1 MTSGKNLS
9 KAVALGKISGI
20 VAEGKSGRGE
30 KARDQTDFAGD
41 GMADW
46 KDYDLGTKLTVF
58 AIVAILVSVVG
69 YEVVKNKSAN
79 ESPAPAAETAGTTEQ
94 AATEAAPAVTES
106 APAPTEAAPAP
117 TDAAPAITEAAPAL
131 TESAPAPTEA
141 APAPTE
147 AAPAIT
153 EAAPALTEAAPA
165 ETQAAVSPS
174 FDVMRLDPDGAAV
187 VAGQVASGAK
197 VSILVDGAE
206 VATAAAD
213 DTGKF
218 VAMFDLPAA
227 DAGRLMTMVATLS
240 DGTKVESDASV
251 ALAATTAP
259 AAEATAQAETT
270 DAQAGTTAV
279 AVTEEGAK
287 VLQTDTNVAAEV
299 ATNVT
304 IDTIAYPTPETVQ
317 FGGRGTVGNFIRL
330 YLDNAP
336 LGDPATVGA
345 DGTWNLTQTG
355 IAPKIYTLRA
365 DEVDG
370 AGTVISR
377 YETPFKRETP
387 EALAAAN
394 GTAAAAAETAAP
406 AAETAAPAPAADGA
420 ATTDTA
426 TAADADTAS
435 TDTTAQATTEA
446 APAAKVAT
454 ATETA
459 PETATPAASVT
470 VTVQPGF
477 TLWGI
482 AKRQLG
488 QGIMYVQVYEANK
501 DKIKDPDLIYPG
513 QVFTLPQN

>member
-1 MTSGKNLS
+1 
-9 KAVALGKISGI
+9 
-20 VAEGKSGRGE
+20 
-30 KARDQTDFAGD
+30 
-41 GMADW
+41 MADW

-79 ESPAPAAETAGTTEQ
+79 EPPAPAAETAGTTEQ
-94 AATEAAPAVTES
+94 AATEAAPAVTE
-106 APAPTEAAPAP
+106 
-117 TDAAPAITEAAPAL
+117 
-131 TESAPAPTEA
+131 A

-147 AAPAIT
+147 AAPAV
-153 EAAPALTEAAPA
+153 TEAAPA
-165 ETQAAVSPS
+165 ETPAAVSPS

-279 AVTEEGAK
+279 AVTDEGAK

-299 ATNVT
+299 AANVT

-406 AAETAAPAPAADGA
+406 VAETAAPAPAADGA

-426 TAADADTAS
+426 TDTDTAS

-459 PETATPAASVT
+459 PEPATPVASVT

>member
-69 YEVVKNKSAN
+69 YEVVKNKTAN
-79 ESPAPAAETAGTTEQ
+79 EPPAPAAETAGTTEQ
-94 AATEAAPAVTES
+94 AATEAAPAVTE
-106 APAPTEAAPAP
+106 AAPA
-117 TDAAPAITEAAPAL
+117 T
-131 TESAPAPTEA
+131 TEA

-165 ETQAAVSPS
+165 ETLAAVSPS
-174 FDVMRLDPDGAAV
+174 FDLRLDPNGGGAQV
-187 VAGQVASGAK
+187 FGQAPAGAK
-197 VSILVDGAE
+197 VSILINGAE
-206 VATAAAD
+206 VATGTANEVGDFA
-213 DTGKF
+213 
-218 VAMFDLPAA
+218 VLFDLPAA

-270 DAQAGTTAV
+270 EAQAGTTAV

-299 ATNVT
+299 AANVT

-406 AAETAAPAPAADGA
+406 AAETAAPAPAADGT

-426 TAADADTAS
+426 TAADTAS

-459 PETATPAASVT
+459 SETATPVASVT

>member
-69 YEVVKNKSAN
+69 YEVVKNKTAN
-79 ESPAPAAETAGTTEQ
+79 EPPAPAAETAGTTEQ
-94 AATEAAPAVTES
+94 AATEAAPAVTE
-106 APAPTEAAPAP
+106 AAPA
-117 TDAAPAITEAAPAL
+117 T
-131 TESAPAPTEA
+131 
-141 APAPTE
+141 
-147 AAPAIT
+147 
-153 EAAPALTEAAPA
+153 TEAAPA
-165 ETQAAVSPS
+165 ETPAAVSPG

-299 ATNVT
+299 AANVT

-406 AAETAAPAPAADGA
+406 AAETAAPAPAADAA

>member
-20 VAEGKSGRGE
+20 VAEGKSGRRE

-69 YEVVKNKSAN
+69 YEVVKNKSAS
-79 ESPAPAAETAGTTEQ
+79 EPPAPAAETAGTTEQ
-94 AATEAAPAVTES
+94 AATEAAPAVTEA
-106 APAPTEAAPAP
+106 APAPTEAAPAVTEAAPAP
-117 TDAAPAITEAAPAL
+117 TDAAPAVTEA
-131 TESAPAPTEA
+131 T
-141 APAPTE
+141 
-147 AAPAIT
+147 
-153 EAAPALTEAAPA
+153 PA
-165 ETQAAVSPS
+165 ETPAAVSPS

-259 AAEATAQAETT
+259 AADAATQAATT
-270 DAQAGTTAV
+270 EAQAGTTAV

-299 ATNVT
+299 AANVT

-355 IAPKIYTLRA
+355 IASKIYTLRA

-394 GTAAAAAETAAP
+394 GTATAAAETTAP
-406 AAETAAPAPAADGA
+406 AADAAATAPAADGT

-426 TAADADTAS
+426 TAASTDTAS

-446 APAAKVAT
+446 APAAKAAT

-459 PETATPAASVT
+459 SETATPAASVT

>member
-1 MTSGKNLS
+1 VTSGKNLS

-20 VAEGKSGRGE
+20 VAEGKSGRRE

-69 YEVVKNKSAN
+69 YEVVKNKSAS
-79 ESPAPAAETAGTTEQ
+79 EPPAPAAETAGTTEQ
-94 AATEAAPAVTES
+94 AATEAAPAVTE
-106 APAPTEAAPAP
+106 
-117 TDAAPAITEAAPAL
+117 
-131 TESAPAPTEA
+131 A

-147 AAPAIT
+147 AAPAVT
-153 EAAPALTEAAPA
+153 EATPA
-165 ETQAAVSPS
+165 ETPAAVSPS

-259 AAEATAQAETT
+259 AADAATQAATT
-270 DAQAGTTAV
+270 EAQAGTTAV

-394 GTAAAAAETAAP
+394 GTATAAAETTAP
-406 AAETAAPAPAADGA
+406 AADAAATAPAADGT

-426 TAADADTAS
+426 TAATTDTASTDTAS

-446 APAAKVAT
+446 APAAKAAT

-459 PETATPAASVT
+459 SETATPAASVT

>member
-1 MTSGKNLS
+1 VTSGKNLS

-20 VAEGKSGRGE
+20 VAEGKSGRRE

-69 YEVVKNKSAN
+69 YEVVKNKSAS
-79 ESPAPAAETAGTTEQ
+79 EPPAPAAETAGTTEQ
-94 AATEAAPAVTES
+94 AATEAAPAVTEA
-106 APAPTEAAPAP
+106 APAPTEAAPAVTEAAPAP
-117 TDAAPAITEAAPAL
+117 TDAAPAVTEA
-131 TESAPAPTEA
+131 T
-141 APAPTE
+141 
-147 AAPAIT
+147 
-153 EAAPALTEAAPA
+153 PA
-165 ETQAAVSPS
+165 ETPAAVSPS

-259 AAEATAQAETT
+259 AADAATQAATT
-270 DAQAGTTAV
+270 EAQAGTTAV

-299 ATNVT
+299 AANVT

-355 IAPKIYTLRA
+355 IASKIYTLRA

-394 GTAAAAAETAAP
+394 GTATAAAETTAP
-406 AAETAAPAPAADGA
+406 AADAAATAPAADGT

-426 TAADADTAS
+426 TAASTDTAS

-446 APAAKVAT
+446 APAAKAAT

-459 PETATPAASVT
+459 SETATPAASVT

>member
-79 ESPAPAAETAGTTEQ
+79 EPPALAAETAGTTEQ

-117 TDAAPAITEAAPAL
+117 TEAAPAITEAAPAL
-131 TESAPAPTEA
+131 TEA

-153 EAAPALTEAAPA
+153 EAAPALTEAVPA
-165 ETQAAVSPS
+165 ETLAAVSPS
-174 FDVMRLDPDGAAV
+174 FDLRLDPNGGGAQV
-187 VAGQVASGAK
+187 FGQAPAGAK
-197 VSILVDGAE
+197 VSILINGAE
-206 VATAAAD
+206 VATGTANEVGDFA
-213 DTGKF
+213 
-218 VAMFDLPAA
+218 VLFDLPAA

-270 DAQAGTTAV
+270 EAQAGTTAV

-299 ATNVT
+299 AANVT

-387 EALAAAN
+387 EALAAVN

-426 TAADADTAS
+426 TDTDTAS

-459 PETATPAASVT
+459 PETATPVASVT

>member
-1 MTSGKNLS
+1 
-9 KAVALGKISGI
+9 
-20 VAEGKSGRGE
+20 
-30 KARDQTDFAGD
+30 
-41 GMADW
+41 MADW

-69 YEVVKNKSAN
+69 YEVVKNKTAN
-79 ESPAPAAETAGTTEQ
+79 EPPAPAAETAGTTEQ
-94 AATEAAPAVTES
+94 AATEAAPAVTE
-106 APAPTEAAPAP
+106 AAPA
-117 TDAAPAITEAAPAL
+117 T
-131 TESAPAPTEA
+131 
-141 APAPTE
+141 
-147 AAPAIT
+147 
-153 EAAPALTEAAPA
+153 TEAAPA

-279 AVTEEGAK
+279 AVTDEGAK

-299 ATNVT
+299 AANVT

-394 GTAAAAAETAAP
+394 GTATA
-406 AAETAAPAPAADGA
+406 AAETAAPAPAADA
-420 ATTDTA
+420 AVTTDTA
-426 TAADADTAS
+426 TAADTDTAS

-459 PETATPAASVT
+459 PETAPPAASVT

>member
-1 MTSGKNLS
+1 
-9 KAVALGKISGI
+9 
-20 VAEGKSGRGE
+20 
-30 KARDQTDFAGD
+30 
-41 GMADW
+41 MADW

-79 ESPAPAAETAGTTEQ
+79 EPPAPAAETAGTTEQ
-94 AATEAAPAVTES
+94 AATEAAPAVTE
-106 APAPTEAAPAP
+106 A
-117 TDAAPAITEAAPAL
+117 
-131 TESAPAPTEA
+131 APAPTEA

-153 EAAPALTEAAPA
+153 EAAPATTEAAPA
-165 ETQAAVSPS
+165 ETPAAVSPS

-227 DAGRLMTMVATLS
+227 DAGRLMTLVATLS

-270 DAQAGTTAV
+270 EAQAGTTAV

-299 ATNVT
+299 AANVT

-394 GTAAAAAETAAP
+394 GTAAP
-406 AAETAAPAPAADGA
+406 AAETAAPAPAADGT

-426 TAADADTAS
+426 TAADTAS

-459 PETATPAASVT
+459 SETATPVASVT

>member
-1 MTSGKNLS
+1 VTSGKNLS

-20 VAEGKSGRGE
+20 VAEGKSGRRE

-69 YEVVKNKSAN
+69 YEVVKNKSAS
-79 ESPAPAAETAGTTEQ
+79 EPPAPAAETAGTTEQ
-94 AATEAAPAVTES
+94 AATEAAPAVTEA
-106 APAPTEAAPAP
+106 APAPTEAAPAV
-117 TDAAPAITEAAPAL
+117 
-131 TESAPAPTEA
+131 TEA

-147 AAPAIT
+147 AAPAVT
-153 EAAPALTEAAPA
+153 EATPA
-165 ETQAAVSPS
+165 ETPAAVSPS

-259 AAEATAQAETT
+259 AADAATQAATT
-270 DAQAGTTAV
+270 EAQAGTTAV

-355 IAPKIYTLRA
+355 IASKIYTLRA

-394 GTAAAAAETAAP
+394 GTATAAAETTAP
-406 AAETAAPAPAADGA
+406 AADAAATAPAADGT

-426 TAADADTAS
+426 TAASTDTASTDTAS

-446 APAAKVAT
+446 APAAKAAT

-459 PETATPAASVT
+459 SETATPAASVT

>member
-79 ESPAPAAETAGTTEQ
+79 EPPALAAETAGTTEQ
-94 AATEAAPAVTES
+94 AATEAAPAV
-106 APAPTEAAPAP
+106 
-117 TDAAPAITEAAPAL
+117 

-197 VSILVDGAE
+197 VSILVDGVE

-270 DAQAGTTAV
+270 EAQAGTTAV

-287 VLQTDTNVAAEV
+287 VLQTDTNVVAEV
-299 ATNVT
+299 AANVT

-387 EALAAAN
+387 EALAAVN

-406 AAETAAPAPAADGA
+406 ASETAAPAPAADSA

-426 TAADADTAS
+426 TAADTDTAS

-459 PETATPAASVT
+459 SETATPVASVT

>member
-1 MTSGKNLS
+1 
-9 KAVALGKISGI
+9 
-20 VAEGKSGRGE
+20 
-30 KARDQTDFAGD
+30 
-41 GMADW
+41 
-46 KDYDLGTKLTVF
+46 
-58 AIVAILVSVVG
+58 
-69 YEVVKNKSAN
+69 
-79 ESPAPAAETAGTTEQ
+79 
-94 AATEAAPAVTES
+94 
-106 APAPTEAAPAP
+106 
-117 TDAAPAITEAAPAL
+117 
-131 TESAPAPTEA
+131 
-141 APAPTE
+141 
-147 AAPAIT
+147 
-153 EAAPALTEAAPA
+153 
-165 ETQAAVSPS
+165 
-174 FDVMRLDPDGAAV
+174 
-187 VAGQVASGAK
+187 
-197 VSILVDGAE
+197 
-206 VATAAAD
+206 
-213 DTGKF
+213 
-218 VAMFDLPAA
+218 
-227 DAGRLMTMVATLS
+227 
-240 DGTKVESDASV
+240 
-251 ALAATTAP
+251 
-259 AAEATAQAETT
+259 
-270 DAQAGTTAV
+270 
-279 AVTEEGAK
+279 
-287 VLQTDTNVAAEV
+287 
-299 ATNVT
+299 
-304 IDTIAYPTPETVQ
+304 
-317 FGGRGTVGNFIRL
+317 VGNFIRL

-394 GTAAAAAETAAP
+394 GTATAAAETTAP
-406 AAETAAPAPAADGA
+406 AADAAAPAADGT

-426 TAADADTAS
+426 TAASTDTASTDTAS

-446 APAAKVAT
+446 APAAKAAT

-459 PETATPAASVT
+459 SETATPAASVT